1 MSSNIIGNNSRSLAS
16 NATSVALKTI
26 NVKSEKRS
34 LPQQRMKIM
43 TAEEQQKIN
52 TLYDEMWSK
61 SVSTFEEKRLYGN
74 VVYPVNET
82 GMVTWVGND
91 MKMYTSCPDQFD
103 QMITHFKDTLPPR
116 KCGVTG
122 KCIKHKWVKVYT
134 CFYCHINGCLDGSA
148 CTKLFIMPP
157 TIKPAEA
164 TACPIEE
171 SFPSI
176 KDEEVKSGYSS
187 AAALPAAALP
197 ATMSAP
203 TFATI
208 TSKPLVKLAK
218 EATRG
223 RLGKMTYSELEE
235 KHHTTTC
242 LNWLRFGH
250 CKYYKTKKGCM
261 HICQGREMT
270 FKKDI
275 RSSVQLLLDTPDA
288 IPFSKFFTEMSAI
301 LIGGS
306 EQVKFT
312 LKHML
317 TESTISNSMK
327 IAKRALFNG
336 KLKETDHL
344 VGIFQLWSACF
355 SSSSLPYEIKKVITE
370 VKKKKIVEPKVK
382 TMQQKVRE
390 NNKSFITKGDPMA
403 KEGDLDEEALM
414 YVYVRS
420 DEKTIA
426 EKMNEIIE
434 EGEGESDTESLEI
447 KVEEVAPTESENIA
461 TVTDASGN
469 KRDIIPPPFNFSLE
483 GKVTVESTKN
493 IDLIAMELTRRMSLC
508 FLADRMEGKS
518 YRKIYG
524 YGEESI
530 LPPRPVKA
538 IIPAPMSF
546 QSIKEEEKFKKKLI
560 KADVKYEEALSEY
573 HDRVA
578 FAKQKAS
585 LILPPDTWAP
595 TNLYAKSTCSGNESC
610 RCGAHSPYDVLLF
623 NGMYNITEDST
634 LTALEKKNFEA
645 NKLASEV
652 KRASL
657 EKEYERFILFNYMPA
672 FIADQALKQ
681 RKDLTQQQVGDIS
694 SAHKSAWE
702 KKGAIE
708 KELATHFDGEWA
720 KYHKIGKDLVKD
732 YGYTPIIMTP
742 LVAEISVPAIITEVV
757 PEVAAEVIVEVVPE
771 VVPEV
776 VQIPIVVPEIIH
788 DDFYDNIAPV
798 NSCLDDD
805 EIIIVLT
812 PKQQK
817 EKERKDKLKVI
828 ADLKAAEAA
837 EAAEVAKAIA
847 KAAKE
852 AAKAAKA
859 AAKADGTYVSDS
871 SISKPK
877 SKKKKEVEDNDEEFE
892 KAFAEKRRLFKE
904 AEKKNKLNN

>member
-26 NVKSEKRS
+26 NVNSEKRS
-34 LPQQRMKIM
+34 LPQQRMKNM

-52 TLYDEMWSK
+52 TIYDELWSK

-74 VVYPVNET
+74 AVYPVNEN

-91 MKMYTSCPDQFD
+91 TKIYTACPDQFD

-134 CFYCHINGCLDGSA
+134 CFYCHINGCLDGSS

-157 TIKPAEA
+157 TIKPVEA
-164 TACPIEE
+164 ITCPINE
-171 SFPSI
+171 SFSSI
-176 KDEEVKSGYSS
+176 TPQVKAEVVKHGYSS
-187 AAALPAAALP
+187 AAALP

-203 TFATI
+203 I

-270 FKKDI
+270 YKKDI

-301 LIGGS
+301 LISGS

-355 SSSSLPYEIKKVITE
+355 SSSSIPYEIKKVITE
-370 VKKKKIVEPKVK
+370 VKTKKIVVPKVK

-403 KEGDLDEEALM
+403 KEGDLDDEALM

-420 DEKTIA
+420 EEKTIA
-426 EKMNEIIE
+426 EKINEITE

-447 KVEEVAPTESENIA
+447 KVEEVVPTESENIA
-461 TVTDASGN
+461 TSTDASGN
-469 KRDIIPPPFNFSLE
+469 KHDIIPSPFNFSLE

-538 IIPAPMSF
+538 IIPAPISF

-560 KADVKYEEALSEY
+560 KAEAKHEEALREY
-573 HDRVA
+573 NDRVA

-585 LILPPDTWAP
+585 LILPPDTRAP
-595 TNLYAKSTCSGNESC
+595 TNLYAKSTCSGNEVC
-610 RCGAHSPYDVLLF
+610 RCGAHSRSDVLLF
-623 NGMYNITEDST
+623 NGMYNIMEDST
-634 LTALEKKNFEA
+634 LTTLEKKNFEA
-645 NKLASEV
+645 NKLSSEV

-702 KKGAIE
+702 KKGSIE
-708 KELATHFDGEWA
+708 KEIASHFDGEWA

-732 YGYTPIIMTP
+732 YGYTPIII
-742 LVAEISVPAIITEVV
+742 LEVV
-757 PEVAAEVIVEVVPE
+757 IKVVPE

-776 VQIPIVVPEIIH
+776 VPDVVLEVVTEVVPEIVH

-837 EAAEVAKAIA
+837 EAAEVAKAAA

-859 AAKADGTYVSDS
+859 AAKAEGISIPDS
-871 SISKPK
+871 SSSKSK
-877 SKKKKEVEDNDEEFE
+877 SKKNKEAEDNDEEFE
-892 KAFAEKRRLFKE
+892 RAFAEKRRLFKE
-904 AEKKNKLNN
+904 AEKKSKLKN